1 MDAEDEQSLEERLRA
16 QNNSNTNK
24 PLTTRVTTSNNKST
38 RHTFKDEKIES
49 HTDKNGICY
58 RIGDHVYLETNKQA
72 EPYSIACI
80 LDFRLTRK
88 DHVMLEVRWYYRPAE
103 IPPNLY
109 HLLIEDRYHENQGN
123 NQTSTSIKDK
133 QTKDS
138 GIIQDPNIIG
148 RELFVSEIKEF
159 YPAVHIKGRCRVA
172 HYQDIEEAR
181 AFKPDPD
188 TFFYILTYNPEA
200 RRLANTQGEIRVGP
214 SHQAKLPLL
223 KSYSSSSLTNGVN
236 DDICSLREELL
247 WKNKTSDIDL
257 SMYLQAARSI
267 AAFAGMCDRGLPEDM
282 YDVAQRD
289 DTTINA
295 LTTLHNHDYD
305 CKRAI
310 QSLVKCPIPKGIDRK
325 WSDDDQK
332 KFIKGLRQYGKNFYR
347 IRKEHLPHKE
357 TSDLVEFYYLWK
369 KTPQAQSSRPR
380 RRQRPCST
388 SVNLSTTPTPAKQ
401 RNAKNNNKDESEH
414 NSDNDDNTTTDND
427 EQFCRHCQTTSK
439 DLQSGGRDSQQ
450 LCYDCRM
457 YYKKYGEMP
466 IINQEPPSYLFKP
479 LTETSPSNSSKRKR
493 KQLKQSSS
501 PPPSSLPTSSSS
513 SSSSSSSTTTTTT
526 ATLALS
532 STSTSAVEK
541 LDENTKNSST
551 RSKKKT
557 RASEHI
563 SSSSSSIKQEGE
575 EEDNIK
581 DESTINSTIKLEE
594 QENEKPLL
602 ESSDSIPPMT
612 TSGFLIKP
620 EELPSPTLSQ
630 PLPSL
635 IITSTT
641 CKQEINSPSS
651 SSSILSNGAAKITN
665 KILIDHTKQTNPNLI
680 LSPSSSSSTTIIK
693 SEPTTINESSSLYSN
708 SLQPS
713 LLSSP
718 RSAFSRTSKSS
729 IHSPDQ
735 RRIPKE
741 ELDSPSSHR
750 SHSHSNSLNHTP
762 KSTPIHPT
770 ILSGDV
776 TPSSLCLPPPLLIPS
791 SLNESKDNDLLTT
804 DINDDGNTSDSSTN
818 GNNEII
824 CDEGPMPL
832 PCEREC
838 YNKSQGISLLQVYDR
853 SKSQNSCA
861 RTDIILKR
869 GSRTR
874 PKEQKQTSSNNNEQ
888 QQQQQH
894 KHQQQQ
900 QQQQQQE
907 MSSMSSIPPTPSSA
921 ALMMMGIKQEDRNL
935 SKLSFS
941 LDKGPPLLH
950 QSGPPPLFPPLNSHH
965 DQLLMNRSSSLF
977 HPLPLHALPGGPKP
991 PGSGSSGPPPP
1002 LNFPSPFG
1010 SSPHDNAALRHLD
1023 PLGLRLMNPAAAA
1036 AAAQLFAAQS
1046 HYNANVGRQN
1056 PGGFDP
1062 TTAALLL
1069 DPRYRSMMSPFG
1081 NPSPVPPSPS
1091 NNSSSSAN
1099 AAANSTHNHSH
1110 VHSHSH
1116 THLHLGNNNDQSTSS
1131 SNNSSGPSLPPPPMM
1146 PFPNPLSGLSHGG
1159 ALLHQA
1165 GPPPPSSMSSL
1176 EAMHNLSRERELMA
1190 FMLANN
1196 SRFDP
1201 MALALAANPLQMPRH
1216 EDLTRLNNA
1225 RERSIRDHNENEFR
1239 RLNLD
1244 AERQQQQL
1252 RFQFHHQPDELL
1264 RRF

>member
-16 QNNSNTNK
+16 QANSNTNK
-24 PLTTRVTTSNNKST
+24 PLTTRQTSTNKSS

-58 RIGDHVYLETNKQA
+58 RVGDHVYLETNKQA
-72 EPYSIACI
+72 EPYSIASI

-223 KSYSSSSLTNGVN
+223 KSYSPSTLTNGLN
-236 DDICSLREELL
+236 DEMPSSLPEELL

-295 LTTLHNHDYD
+295 LNTLHNHDYD

-347 IRKEHLPHKE
+347 IRKEQLPHKE

-401 RNAKNNNKDESEH
+401 RNAKANNKDESEH
-414 NSDNDDNTTTDND
+414 NSDNDDNNATDAD
-427 EQFCRHCQTTSK
+427 EQFCRHCQTSSK
-439 DLQSGGRDSQQ
+439 DLQAGGRDSQQ

-466 IINQEPPSYLFKP
+466 IISQEPPPYLFKP
-479 LTETSPSNSSKRKR
+479 LNETSPSNSTGSKRKR
-493 KQLKQSSS
+493 NKLKQSSS
-501 PPPSSLPTSSSS
+501 PTPSASSAPA
-513 SSSSSSSTTTTTT
+513 SSTPTVDKSEETTKVS
-526 ATLALS
+526 L
-532 STSTSAVEK
+532 
-541 LDENTKNSST
+541 T

-557 RASEHI
+557 RVNEQT
-563 SSSSSSIKQEGE
+563 SSGKQEGE
-575 EEDNIK
+575 DEEDSGK
-581 DESTINSTIKLEE
+581 DESTVNNGIKAEE

-602 ESSDSIPPMT
+602 EPSESTPPIT
-612 TSGFLIKP
+612 TSGFLIKTDD
-620 EELPSPTLSQ
+620 LPPSTLSQ

-635 IITSTT
+635 IINSTT
-641 CKQEINSPSS
+641 CKQEISSPTSVS
-651 SSSILSNGAAKITN
+651 VGSGPAKITN
-665 KILIDHTKQTNPNLI
+665 KILIDHTKQSNVNLI
-680 LSPSSSSSTTIIK
+680 VSPSSSAAIK
-693 SEPTTINESSSLYSN
+693 SEQTNSN
-708 SLQPS
+708 DSTPHSNLLQPS

-718 RSAFSRTSKSS
+718 RSAFSRTSKTS

-741 ELDSPSSHR
+741 EAVSPSSHR
-750 SHSHSNSLNHTP
+750 SHSSSLNYTS
-762 KSTPIHPT
+762 KSTPMHPT

-776 TPSSLCLPPPLLIPS
+776 TPSSSLSIPPPPLLIPS
-791 SLNESKDNDLLTT
+791 SLHESKDNDLLTT
-804 DINDDGNTSDSSTN
+804 DIPDDGNTSDNSAN
-818 GNNEII
+818 GTSEVNH
-824 CDEGPMPL
+824 DDGPAPML
-832 PCEREC
+832 CEREC
-838 YNKSQGISLLQVYDR
+838 YNKSEGIVLLQVYDR

-861 RTDIILKR
+861 RTDIMLKR
-869 GSRTR
+869 GSRIRRKPQST
-874 PKEQKQTSSNNNEQ
+874 SNNEKQ
-888 QQQQQH
+888 QQQQQPS
-894 KHQQQQ
+894 QQQQ
-900 QQQQQQE
+900 HQQ
-907 MSSMSSIPPTPSSA
+907 SSQHDTSSIPSMPSVPPSSA
-921 ALMMMGIKQEDRNL
+921 AAAAAAMMMMGMKQEDRNL
-935 SKLSFS
+935 SKLPFS

-950 QSGPPPLFPPLNSHH
+950 PSGPPPLFPPLNPHH
-965 DQLLMNRSSSLF
+965 DPLLMNRNNSLF
-977 HPLPLHALPGGPKP
+977 HPMPLHALSSAHKP
-991 PGSGSSGPPPP
+991 PGSGASGPPP
-1002 LNFPSPFG
+1002 LNFSLPFG
-1010 SSPHDNAALRHLD
+1010 PSPHDNGALRQFD

-1036 AAAQLFAAQS
+1036 AAQLFAAQS
-1046 HYNANVGRQN
+1046 HFNANVSRPSPNGL
-1056 PGGFDP
+1056 DP
-1062 TTAALLL
+1062 ATAALLL
-1069 DPRYRSMMSPFG
+1069 DPRYRSMISPFG
-1081 NPSPVPPSPS
+1081 TSSPASAGLS
-1091 NNSSSSAN
+1091 SSSAANSSSSSSAN
-1099 AAANSTHNHSH
+1099 ASNSAHSHSH

-1116 THLHLGNNNDQSTSS
+1116 THLHLNNNDSSASGST
-1131 SNNSSGPSLPPPPMM
+1131 NNSNGPTLQPPPMM
-1146 PFPNPLSGLSHGG
+1146 PFANSLSSLSHAGP
-1159 ALLHQA
+1159 LLHSS
-1165 GPPPPSSMSSL
+1165 GPPQSHSSPSMASL

-1190 FMLANN
+1190 FMLANS

-1201 MALALAANPLQMPRH
+1201 MSLALAANPLQMPPRH
-1216 EDLTRLNNA
+1216 EDLSRMHS
-1225 RERSIRDHNENEFR
+1225 RERSLREHSENEFR

-1244 AERQQQQL
+1244 AERQQQQQQL
-1252 RFQFHHQPDELL
+1252 RFPFHPQPDDLL

>member
-16 QNNSNTNK
+16 QNTNNTNTNNNNNNNNNTNK
-24 PLTTRVTTSNNKST
+24 PLTTRVTTSTVKSN

-49 HTDKNGICY
+49 HTDKNGVSY
-58 RIGDHVYLETNKQA
+58 RVGDHVYLETNKQA

-123 NQTSTSIKDK
+123 NQTSSIKDK

-223 KSYSSSSLTNGVN
+223 KSYSSSSLTNGIN
-236 DDICSLREELL
+236 DELCSLREELL

-282 YDVAQRD
+282 YEVAQRD

-295 LTTLHNHDYD
+295 LTVLHNHDYD

-310 QSLVKCPIPKGIDRK
+310 QALVKCPIPKGIDRK

-388 SVNLSTTPTPAKQ
+388 SANLSTTPTPAKQ
-401 RNAKNNNKDESEH
+401 RNTKTNNKDESEH
-414 NSDNDDNTTTDND
+414 NSDNDDNTTTTDTD
-427 EQFCRHCQTTSK
+427 EQFCRHCQTISK
-439 DLQSGGRDSQQ
+439 DLQPGGRDSQQ

-466 IINQEPPSYLFKP
+466 IINQEPPPYLFKP
-479 LTETSPSNSSKRKR
+479 LNETSPSSSSKRKR
-493 KQLKQSSS
+493 NKFKQSSS
-501 PPPSSLPTSSSS
+501 PPPPPQLPSSSS
-513 SSSSSSSTTTTTT
+513 SSSS
-526 ATLALS
+526 LPPS
-532 STSTSAVEK
+532 STSTSTVEK
-541 LDENTKNSST
+541 SDENNSSIKTSST

-557 RASEHI
+557 RINEQI
-563 SSSSSSIKQEGE
+563 SSIKQETGE
-575 EEDNIK
+575 EEENIK
-581 DESTINSTIKLEE
+581 DEPTINTGIKIEE
-594 QENEKPLL
+594 QENEKPLI
-602 ESSDSIPPMT
+602 ESSDTIPT
-612 TSGFLIKP
+612 TTSSGFLIKT
-620 EELPSPTLSQ
+620 EELSSSTLSQ
-630 PLPSL
+630 PLPPL
-635 IITSTT
+635 ITNPTA

-651 SSSILSNGAAKITN
+651 ILSTGAAKITN
-665 KILIDHTKQTNPNLI
+665 KILIDHTKQTNSNFI
-680 LSPSSSSSTTIIK
+680 LSPSSTIK
-693 SEPTTINESSSLYSN
+693 SEPININENSSTFHSN
-708 SLQPS
+708 LLQSS

-718 RSAFSRTSKSS
+718 RSAFSRTSKTSS

-735 RRIPKE
+735 RRIPKDE
-741 ELDSPSSHR
+741 ELDSPLSYR
-750 SHSHSNSLNHTP
+750 SQSHSNSLNHTP

-776 TPSSLCLPPPLLIPS
+776 TPSSLCLPPPTSIPPPPPLLIQS
-791 SLNESKDNDLLTT
+791 SLNESKDNDSLTN
-804 DINDDGNTSDSSTN
+804 DITDDGNISDSSMS
-818 GNNEII
+818 GNHEII
-824 CDEGPMPL
+824 ADEGPAPL
-832 PCEREC
+832 TCEREC
-838 YNKSQGISLLQVYDR
+838 YNKSQGIVLLQVYDR
-853 SKSQNSCA
+853 SVSQNSCA

-869 GSRTR
+869 GSRIR
-874 PKEQKQTSSNNNEQ
+874 QKQQQQQASSNNNEQ
-888 QQQQQH
+888 QQQQQ
-894 KHQQQQ
+894 
-900 QQQQQQE
+900 QQQE
-907 MSSMSSIPPTPSSA
+907 IPQMSSLPSVPPSA
-921 ALMMMGIKQEDRNL
+921 AMMMGVKQEVGNL

-950 QSGPPPLFPPLNSHH
+950 TPGPPPPFPTLNPHH
-965 DQLLMNRSSSLF
+965 DALLMNRNSLF
-977 HPLPLHALPGGPKP
+977 HPLPLHALPTGPKP
-991 PGSGSSGPPPP
+991 PGTGTTGPPP

-1010 SSPHDNAALRHLD
+1010 PSLHDNAAALRHLD
-1023 PLGLRLMNPAAAA
+1023 PLGFRLMNPAAAA
-1036 AAAQLFAAQS
+1036 AAAQLFAAQT
-1046 HYNANVGRQN
+1046 HYNSNVGRPN

-1062 TTAALLL
+1062 TAFLL
-1069 DPRYRSMMSPFG
+1069 DPRYRSMISPFG
-1081 NPSPVPPSPS
+1081 TPSPSSAVLPSPS
-1091 NNSSSSAN
+1091 NNTSASS
-1099 AAANSTHNHSH
+1099 NSVSNNTHNHSH
-1110 VHSHSH
+1110 IHSHSH
-1116 THLHLGNNNDQSTSS
+1116 THLHLGNTNDSSSS
-1131 SNNSSGPSLPPPPMM
+1131 SNNSNGPTIPPPPPPSMM
-1146 PFPNPLSGLSHGG
+1146 PFGNPLSSLSHGG
-1159 ALLHQA
+1159 PLLHPA
-1165 GPPPPSSMSSL
+1165 GPPPPSSLSSL
-1176 EAMHNLSRERELMA
+1176 EAMHNLSRERDLMA
-1190 FMLANN
+1190 FMIANGA
-1196 SRFDP
+1196 RLDP
-1201 MALALAANPLQMPRH
+1201 MAFALAGNPLQMPRH
-1216 EDLTRLNNA
+1216 EDLSRLNA
-1225 RERSIRDHNENEFR
+1225 RERSIREHNENEFR
-1239 RLNLD
+1239 RFNLD
-1244 AERQQQQL
+1244 VERQQQL
-1252 RFQFHHQPDELL
+1252 RFPFHH
-1264 RRF
+1264 

>member
-16 QNNSNTNK
+16 QSTTTNNTNNNNNNNNNNTNK
-24 PLTTRVTTSNNKST
+24 PLTTRVTTSSVKSN

-49 HTDKNGICY
+49 HTDKNGVCY
-58 RIGDHVYLETNKQA
+58 RVGDHVYLETNKQA

-123 NQTSTSIKDK
+123 NQTSSIKDK

-223 KSYSSSSLTNGVN
+223 KSYSSSSLTNGINN
-236 DDICSLREELL
+236 DDLCSLREELL

-282 YDVAQRD
+282 YEVAQRD

-295 LTTLHNHDYD
+295 LNVLHNHDYD

-310 QSLVKCPIPKGIDRK
+310 QALVKCPIPKGIDRK

-388 SVNLSTTPTPAKQ
+388 SANLSTTPTPAKQ
-401 RNAKNNNKDESEH
+401 RNTKTNNKDESEH
-414 NSDNDDNTTTDND
+414 NSDNDDNTTITTDTD
-427 EQFCRHCQTTSK
+427 EQFCRHCQTISK
-439 DLQSGGRDSQQ
+439 DLQPGGRDSQQ

-466 IINQEPPSYLFKP
+466 IINQEPPPYLFKP
-479 LTETSPSNSSKRKR
+479 LNETSPSSSSKRKR
-493 KQLKQSSS
+493 NKFKQSSS
-501 PPPSSLPTSSSS
+501 PP
-513 SSSSSSSTTTTTT
+513 
-526 ATLALS
+526 S
-532 STSTSAVEK
+532 STSTIEK
-541 LDENTKNSST
+541 SDENNSSIKPSST

-557 RASEHI
+557 RINEQTSL
-563 SSSSSSIKQEGE
+563 IKQESTGE
-575 EEDNIK
+575 EEENIK
-581 DESTINSTIKLEE
+581 DESIINTGIKIEE
-594 QENEKPLL
+594 QENEKPLI
-602 ESSDSIPPMT
+602 ESSDSIPT
-612 TSGFLIKP
+612 TTSSGFLIKA
-620 EELPSPTLSQ
+620 EELSSPTLSQ
-630 PLPSL
+630 PLPPL
-635 IITSTT
+635 ITNATT
-641 CKQEINSPSS
+641 CKQEINSP
-651 SSSILSNGAAKITN
+651 SSILSNGAAKITN
-665 KILIDHTKQTNPNLI
+665 KILIDHTKQTNCNFI
-680 LSPSSSSSTTIIK
+680 LSPSSTIK
-693 SEPTTINESSSLYSN
+693 SEPISINENSSTLHPN
-708 SLQPS
+708 LLQSS

-718 RSAFSRTSKSS
+718 RSAFSRTSKTSS

-735 RRIPKE
+735 RRIPKDE

-750 SHSHSNSLNHTP
+750 SQSHSNSLSHTP
-762 KSTPIHPT
+762 KSTSIHPT

-776 TPSSLCLPPPLLIPS
+776 TPSSLNLPSTTSAPPPPPLLIPS
-791 SLNESKDNDLLTT
+791 SLNESKDNDSLTT
-804 DINDDGNTSDSSTN
+804 DMTDDGNISDSSMS
-818 GNNEII
+818 GNHEISS
-824 CDEGPMPL
+824 DSGPAPL
-832 PCEREC
+832 TCEREC
-838 YNKSQGISLLQVYDR
+838 YNKPQGIVLLQVYDR
-853 SKSQNSCA
+853 SISQNSCA

-869 GSRTR
+869 GSRVR
-874 PKEQKQTSSNNNEQ
+874 QKQQQQQQQVSSNNNEQ
-888 QQQQQH
+888 QQQQQ
-894 KHQQQQ
+894 
-900 QQQQQQE
+900 QQQQQE
-907 MSSMSSIPPTPSSA
+907 IPSMPPMPSVPSSA
-921 ALMMMGIKQEDRNL
+921 AMMMMGLKQEVGNL
-935 SKLSFS
+935 SKLPFS

-950 QSGPPPLFPPLNSHH
+950 SSGPPQQPPPSFSTLNHHH
-965 DQLLMNRSSSLF
+965 DSLLMNRSSSLF
-977 HPLPLHALPGGPKP
+977 HPLPLHAIPGGPKP
-991 PGSGSSGPPPP
+991 PGAGTTGPPP
-1002 LNFPSPFG
+1002 LNFSSPFG
-1010 SSPHDNAALRHLD
+1010 PSLHDNAAALRHLD
-1023 PLGLRLMNPAAAA
+1023 PLGFRLMNPAAA

-1046 HYNANVGRQN
+1046 HYNTSIGRPT
-1056 PGGFDP
+1056 PGSFDP
-1062 TTAALLL
+1062 TTAVLLL

-1081 NPSPVPPSPS
+1081 TPSPSSAILPSPS
-1091 NNSSSSAN
+1091 NNTSASAN
-1099 AAANSTHNHSH
+1099 SVSNNTHNHSH
-1110 VHSHSH
+1110 IHSHSH
-1116 THLHLGNNNDQSTSS
+1116 THLHLGNTNDSPSSS
-1131 SNNSSGPSLPPPPMM
+1131 SNNSNGPTIPPPPPPSMM
-1146 PFPNPLSGLSHGG
+1146 PFGLSHGG
-1159 ALLHQA
+1159 QLLHSA
-1165 GPPPPSSMSSL
+1165 GPPPPPSSMSSL

-1190 FMLANN
+1190 FMLANGA
-1196 SRFDP
+1196 RFDP
-1201 MALALAANPLQMPRH
+1201 MALALAANPLQMSRH
-1216 EDLTRLNNA
+1216 EDLSRLNA
-1225 RERSIRDHNENEFR
+1225 RERSIREHNENEFR
-1239 RLNLD
+1239 RFNLD
-1244 AERQQQQL
+1244 MERQQQQL
-1252 RFQFHHQPDELL
+1252 RFPFHH
-1264 RRF
+1264 